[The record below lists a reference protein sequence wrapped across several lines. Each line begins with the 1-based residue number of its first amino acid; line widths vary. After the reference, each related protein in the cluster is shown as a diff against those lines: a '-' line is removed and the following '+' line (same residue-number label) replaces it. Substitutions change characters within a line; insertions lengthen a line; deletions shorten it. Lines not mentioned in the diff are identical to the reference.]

1 MENKYVYVLRIIEIT
16 VNAVIKAH
24 EKWIIAQKNDNFRMK
39 LKKKKILIAGE
50 KYT

>member
-39 LKKKKILIAGE
+39 LKKKKFWSQGKNIL
-50 KYT
+50 